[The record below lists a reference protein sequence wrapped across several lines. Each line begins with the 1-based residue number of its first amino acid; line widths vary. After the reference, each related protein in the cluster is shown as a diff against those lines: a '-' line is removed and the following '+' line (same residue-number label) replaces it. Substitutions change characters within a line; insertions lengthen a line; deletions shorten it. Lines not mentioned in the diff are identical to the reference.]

1 MQALNCWLYS
11 PQPLLFCR
19 ITDTDVLLSFREI
32 GSIVRS
38 LGCFPT
44 EAELH
49 ELLAKVKDLH
59 IFYYLLSWTCTSL
72 TLLPCCMGKLSYF
85 PAGEQRKCHV
95 SWNWTRQSLSLLWNK
110 PLRCWGNNT
119 DGLKW
124 VVWLFT
130 TEGHRDAEP
139 WWRTVCRKWR
149 DKMYLADERDC
160 PELQLDWISKP

>member
-1 MQALNCWLYS
+1 MLMQALNWWLYL

-59 IFYYLLSWTCTSL
+59 VFYYLLSWTCTSSAL
-72 TLLPCCMGKLSYF
+72 PSALLYGRSKFFST
-85 PAGEQRKCHV
+85 GEKRNCHV
-95 SWNWTRQSLSLLWNK
+95 SWKWTRQSLQVAVKQTFMLLRQQHWWLKMGSLTVFYHRRPLWH
-110 PLRCWGNNT
+110 WAM
-119 DGLKW
+119 
-124 VVWLFT
+124 V
-130 TEGHRDAEP
+130 EG
-139 WWRTVCRKWR
+139 C
-149 DKMYLADERDC
+149 L
-160 PELQLDWISKP
+160 